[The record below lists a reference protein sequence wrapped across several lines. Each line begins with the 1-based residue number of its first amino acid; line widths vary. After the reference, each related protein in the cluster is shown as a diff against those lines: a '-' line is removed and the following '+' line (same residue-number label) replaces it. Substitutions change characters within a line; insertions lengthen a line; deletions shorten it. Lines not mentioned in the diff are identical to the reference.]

1 MPITLTQLAIE
12 PLSRQTFA
20 PFGEVIML
28 DGAKHYP
35 INAGTTERFHALA
48 AVDTSALGGSPI
60 ISLFRG
66 QPRPLPLAVT
76 LMERHP
82 LGSQAFVPVTQS
94 CDDEYLVV
102 VSPPGDFNANALKA
116 FLARGFQ
123 GVSYARGVWHHPLI
137 SLHRVSDFI
146 IVDRLG
152 EGNNCDEI
160 ELDGSFV
167 LEPAAVERA
176 RSSAV

>member
-1 MPITLTQLAIE
+1 MNNLPIHPLTREA
-12 PLSRQTFA
+12 FA

-28 DGAKHYP
+28 EGAKHYP

-48 AVDTSALGGSPI
+48 SVDAAEQGGLPV

-66 QPRPLPLAVT
+66 QPRALPLPITV
-76 LMERHP
+76 MERHP

-94 CDDEYLVV
+94 ADDEYLVV
-102 VSPPGDFNANALKA
+102 VAPAGEFEARRMKA
-116 FLARGFQ
+116 FLAKGFQ

-137 SLHRVSDFI
+137 TLHKVSDFL
-146 IVDRLG
+146 IVDRIG

-160 ELDGSFV
+160 ELDGQLV
-167 LEPAAVERA
+167 LTQAALA
-176 RSSAV
+176 QA

>member
-1 MPITLTQLAIE
+1 MNALNIQPLTREA
-12 PLSRQTFA
+12 FA

-48 AVDTSALGGSPI
+48 RVDTAEQGGVPV

-66 QPRPLPLAVT
+66 QPRPLPLPIII
-76 LMERHP
+76 MERHP

-94 CDDEYLVV
+94 ADDEYLVV
-102 VSPPGDFNANALKA
+102 VAPAGEFDASQMKA
-116 FLARGFQ
+116 FLATGFQ
-123 GVSYARGVWHHPLI
+123 GVSYGRGVWHHPLI
-137 SLHRVSDFI
+137 ALHRVSDFL
-146 IVDRLG
+146 IVDRVG

-160 ELDGSFV
+160 ELDGQMS
-167 LEPAAVERA
+167 LTEAACALA
-176 RSSAV
+176 RY

>member
-1 MPITLTQLAIE
+1 MNSLPIHPLTREA
-12 PLSRQTFA
+12 FA

-48 AVDTSALGGSPI
+48 RVDAAAQGGVPV

-66 QPRPLPLAVT
+66 QPRPLPLPITV
-76 LMERHP
+76 MERHP

-94 CDDEYLVV
+94 TDDEYLVV
-102 VSPPGDFNANALKA
+102 VAPAGEFDETKLKA
-116 FLARGFQ
+116 FMAKGFQ

-137 SLHRVSDFI
+137 ALHRVSDFV
-146 IVDRLG
+146 IVDRIG

-160 ELDGSFV
+160 ELDGHFV
-167 LEPAAVERA
+167 LTQAALA
-176 RSSAV
+176 QA

>member
-1 MPITLTQLAIE
+1 MSQVLTQLPIE
-12 PLSRQTFA
+12 PLSRTAFA
-20 PFGEVIML
+20 RFGEVIML
-28 DGAKHYP
+28 EGARHYP

-48 AVDTSALGGSPI
+48 GVDAAEQGGSPI

-66 QPRPLPLAVT
+66 QPRALPLPIT

-94 CDDEYLVV
+94 IEDEYLVV
-102 VSPPGDFNANALKA
+102 VAPPGEFDASALKA

-123 GVSYARGVWHHPLI
+123 GVSYGRGVWHHPLI

-160 ELDGSFV
+160 ELDGRFV
-167 LEPAAVERA
+167 LDAAAVLQA
-176 RSSAV
+176 RNL